1 MPLCSSARTWS
12 RRVGRLSSPCW
23 TCGRPCRPN
32 GFRTTAQEAG
42 VRQKPT
48 NCWRGMG
55 GHGEPSETSSC
66 RPSRVRF
73 RRHWGGRVP
82 ECTDI
87 MTNNREVRILAD
99 ANGIAQTAAAEF
111 LEAAREAVRE
121 KDSFCVALAGGSTPK
136 ALYGLLTNNPL
147 LQAKVP
153 WSKIQ
158 FFVGDERH
166 VPPDDPESN
175 FRMATEAMLAKAP
188 IDPKQV
194 HRIKSEKPNASE
206 AAQEYEQELR
216 ESFKLKP
223 DELPRFDLVLLG
235 MGPEGHT
242 ASLFPGT
249 KALREQRRL
258 VVSNWVGKLY
268 TDRITLTPPVLNN
281 ATRIIFMAHGAEK
294 APALKAVLEGPY
306 EPDQLPAQMIQPKE
320 GKVLWLV
327 DPSAASMLVS
337 QAKGAVLAET
347 KATS

>member
-1 MPLCSSARTWS
+1 
-12 RRVGRLSSPCW
+12 
-23 TCGRPCRPN
+23 
-32 GFRTTAQEAG
+32 
-42 VRQKPT
+42 
-48 NCWRGMG
+48 
-55 GHGEPSETSSC
+55 
-66 RPSRVRF
+66 
-73 RRHWGGRVP
+73 
-82 ECTDI
+82 

-111 LEAAREAVRE
+111 LEAAREAVQE

-158 FFVGDERH
+158 FFFGDERH
-166 VPPDDPESN
+166 VPPDDAESN
-175 FRMATEAMLAKAP
+175 FRMATEAMLAK
-188 IDPKQV
+188 
-194 HRIKSEKPNASE
+194 HRIKGEKRN
-206 AAQEYEQELR
+206 AAQAAEEYEEELR
-216 ESFKLKP
+216 ASFRL
-223 DELPRFDLVLLG
+223 EAGQFPRFDLVLLG

-249 KALREQRRL
+249 KALREERRL

-281 ATRIIFMAHGAEK
+281 AARVIFMVHGEEK

-306 EPDQLPAQMIQPKE
+306 EPEQLPAQMIKPKE

-327 DPSAASMLVS
+327 DPAAAGMLAP
-337 QAKGAVLAET
+337 QAKRAV
-347 KATS
+347 